1 MNKKYICI
9 LLYIAMFA
17 RNSWAG
23 TVENIENAMSKTQT
37 FEANFVQEANNKEL
51 GMKNESFGKIFLKK
65 EPSKVRWN
73 YASPDKL
80 IFLITDDYFTYYS
93 EEDNQ
98 VIKRKSS
105 ENAVLQT
112 PLFLLSG
119 KGKISEK
126 FKVERTVHDEK
137 KKLFGLLLLPKEES
151 ESYQK
156 IILGV
161 DDKNYIIQKISII
174 DIAGNTTSVTFS
186 NQKINKTLPKNI
198 FTFKVPE
205 GAEVITDKDLPPG

>member
-1 MNKKYICI
+1 MNKKQVCI
-9 LLYIAMFA
+9 LLCMAMFA
-17 RNSWAG
+17 SKSWAG
-23 TVENIENAMSKTQT
+23 TLENIENAMSKTKT
-37 FEANFVQEANNKEL
+37 FEADFVQEANNKEL
-51 GMKNESFGKIFLKK
+51 GMKNESVGRIFLKK
-65 EPSKVRWN
+65 EPSNVRWN
-73 YASPDKL
+73 YTSPDKL
-80 IFLITDDYFTYYS
+80 IFLITDDFFTYYS

-119 KGKISEK
+119 KGEISEK
-126 FKVERTVHDEK
+126 FNIEKVVHDAQ
-137 KKLFGLLLLPKEES
+137 KKLLGLLLLPKEES

-174 DIAGNTTSVTFS
+174 DIAGNVTSVTFS
-186 NQKINKTLPKNI
+186 NQKINKALPSNI
-198 FTFKVPE
+198 FTFKVPD
-205 GAEVITDKDLPPG
+205 GAEVITDKDLPPS